1 MGDAFHAHDAQK
13 MASFL
18 SDDAVVYSYSSEE
31 GHSKSDMVTGLTG
44 FFAAFSDAD
53 MAPLRV
59 WIKGNVAVVD
69 SLWAGSMTGDFMGE
83 KASHKPVGGQMA
95 QVFWFTDD
103 GLIKEMHRYSDGAGL
118 MAQVKGAKG
127 APPVPKLPTNPPE
140 VHVAKGTPDED
151 KLADLGKAADTNFGK
166 HEVKDV
172 MDTVADDADFWMN
185 ITGLPATKGKK
196 DMTKELASWFKAI
209 PDQTWT
215 NTNSWGIDGFAITE
229 DVVAGTQKGPLGPV
243 KASNKPVAAWH
254 WLHIYQPTADGKL
267 QHGWAYANMVELLK
281 ETGAI
286 KKPADKPA
294 EGGGA
299 KSGDKGEKPKSK

>member
-1 MGDAFHAHDAQK
+1 
-13 MASFL
+13 L

-31 GHSKSDMVTGLTG
+31 GHAKSDMVTGLTG
-44 FFAAFSDAD
+44 FFAAFSDAE

-118 MAQVKGAKG
+118 MAQVKGSKG
-127 APPVPKLPTNPPE
+127 APPVPKL
-140 VHVAKGTPDED
+140 
-151 KLADLGKAADTNFGK
+151 ADLGKAVDATFGK
-166 HEVKDV
+166 HEVKGV
-172 MDTVADDADFWMN
+172 METVADDADYWMN

-196 DMTKELASWFKAI
+196 DMTKELTSWFKAI

-215 NTNSWGIDGFAITE
+215 TANSWGIDGFIITE

-243 KASNKPVAAWH
+243 KASNKPVAEWH

-281 ETGAI
+281 QTGAI
-286 KKPADKPA
+286 KKPADKAA

-299 KSGDKGEKPKSK
+299 KTGDKGEKPKSK